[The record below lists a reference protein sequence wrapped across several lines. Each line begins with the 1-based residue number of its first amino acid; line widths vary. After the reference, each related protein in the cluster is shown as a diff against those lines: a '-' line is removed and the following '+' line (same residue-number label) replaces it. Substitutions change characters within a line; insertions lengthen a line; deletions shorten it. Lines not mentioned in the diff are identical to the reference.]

1 MLRNRTLLAMSV
13 AVCVAYIGIGM
24 VSPVRALYASAQ
36 GASLDIIGAMASAYL
51 ISNFIAQYPAGWLA
65 DRVGRTLLM
74 MLGLLVQAGLSL
86 LYLYVADP
94 TLFIGLRVLEGIAAA
109 AVLPSARALIAD
121 AVPAEKQGAA
131 FGIFSAFFNAGF
143 LLGPALGGLLASTG
157 YASAFIGAA
166 LARALA
172 MAVVLLLVPR
182 GLRRDRSQ
190 QDRSALA
197 RRGRIFSLPL
207 VGAYALAFGD
217 YLFLGFDLA
226 LFPIWMHDQLGATA
240 FIIGLAYTTWALPSM
255 LLAPLGGRLA
265 DRIRRSSLILV
276 CGLAQVPL
284 YLTYGLATSAWLIV
298 GLFAVHAVF
307 YAGIQ
312 PTVDAHVAA
321 SSTPANRARVQGM
334 YATIGL
340 LGAIAGANA
349 VTPLY
354 TIDPRLP
361 LFALGAGYGLCV
373 LIGGLL
379 VRRSEARRASAS
391 AAVSALNTSAMT
403 GASVG
408 QTHPNVY
415 Q

>member
-1 MLRNRTLLAMSV
+1 MLRNRTLLAVSF

-24 VSPVRALYASAQ
+24 VGPVRILYATSQ
-36 GASLDIIGAMASAYL
+36 GASLDLISAMASAYL
-51 ISNFIAQYPAGWLA
+51 ISNFVAQYPAGWLA

-86 LYLYVADP
+86 LYVFINDP
-94 TLFIGLRVLEGIAAA
+94 TLFVGLRVLEGIAGA

-121 AVPAEKQGAA
+121 AVPAEKQGEA
-131 FGIFSAFFNAGF
+131 FGIFGSFFNAGF

-157 YASAFIGAA
+157 YASAFVGAA
-166 LARALA
+166 LTRVLA
-172 MAVVLLLVPR
+172 IAVVLALVPR

-190 QDRSALA
+190 HTRSAGT
-197 RRGRIFSLPL
+197 RPGRIFSLPL

-226 LFPIWMHDQLGATA
+226 LFPLWMHDQLGASA
-240 FIIGLAYTTWALPSM
+240 LIIGLAYTTWALPSM

-265 DRIRRSSLILV
+265 DRIRRSSLILI

-284 YLTYGLATSAWLIV
+284 YLAYGLASSAWLIV

-354 TIDPRLP
+354 AIDFRLP
-361 LFALGAGYGLCV
+361 LFALGVGYGLCV
-373 LIGGLL
+373 LSGGLL
-379 VRRSEARRASAS
+379 VRRSEARRASAVPALTALTD
-391 AAVSALNTSAMT
+391 AAVTSSSM
-403 GASVG
+403 G
-408 QTHPNVY
+408 QTHPS